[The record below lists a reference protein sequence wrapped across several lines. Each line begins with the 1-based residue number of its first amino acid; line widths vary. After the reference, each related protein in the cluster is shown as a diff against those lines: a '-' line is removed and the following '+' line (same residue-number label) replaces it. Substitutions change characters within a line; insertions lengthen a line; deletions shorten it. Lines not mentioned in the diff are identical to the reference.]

1 MEDYGGA
8 VDSAHPAC
16 IVFAADQS
24 KSMGDPGGVDPDDA
38 GAALQSKMS
47 KAEGLADAVNEFIS
61 ALVRDSF
68 RGDEVKNYYYV
79 GVIGY
84 RSHGWHDPIIS
95 NAFRGD
101 LARYP
106 LATSS
111 QLADNV
117 VVVSKQREIMTRTG
131 NQELRSVDYRTWISA
146 ESEGGTPMAP
156 ALLHARDVVS
166 EWASKHRDSVPPIVI
181 NVTDGEANVGGDPTG
196 PAREIANV
204 ETDRGRALLFNV
216 HLSSVSA
223 RPVLLPGP
231 QGALPDD
238 FARML
243 YEMSS
248 ELPEAW
254 ASRARQLWAEE
265 HGLQIESGARLFA
278 FNCPIHMLVALFK
291 SGTPPSRPP
300 RDALPPPSLR

>member
-61 ALVRDSF
+61 ALFAIPSAAT
-68 RGDEVKNYYYV
+68 
-79 GVIGY
+79 
-84 RSHGWHDPIIS
+84 RSRITIMLVSLGTAATGGTTLLSRMLSAATLP
-95 NAFRGD
+95 
-101 LARYP
+101 YP

-196 PAREIANV
+196 RHVKCECGNRPRPGIALQ
-204 ETDRGRALLFNV
+204 RS
-216 HLSSVSA
+216 LSSVSA

-238 FARML
+238 FARTL

-265 HGLQIESGARLFA
+265 HGLQIESGAPLFA
-278 FNCPIHMLVALFK
+278 FNCLIYMLAAIFK